1 MALLTVEEIR
11 KGLDQEFIPLE
22 PMVTGLRLINGG
34 GSEDVLGI
42 FENENKISFPDDFR
56 CLIKKLI
63 LGTLQLVRLFFAMVV
78 II

>member
-34 GSEDVLGI
+34 GVQRMCWVFLKMKIKFLFRMILDV
-42 FENENKISFPDDFR
+42 
-56 CLIKKLI
+56 
-63 LGTLQLVRLFFAMVV
+63 
-78 II
+78 